1 MLVDEWIRVVGPL
14 ARAMGEVKQ
23 WFETLAFETMT

>member
-1 MLVDEWIRVVGPL
+1 MLVDEWIRVGPV

-23 WFETLAFETMT
+23 RVETLAFETMT